1 MGADAQ
7 ERGPKRANG
16 VRENQLLELLQRAGT
31 ALTPGEVTER
41 LADGLTYSSV
51 VTILT
56 RMHTKGLL
64 TRTARGRAY
73 AYAPVTDDAGFAAR
87 RMRTVLES
95 RPDRE
100 AVLARFADELSGA
113 DADLLRNLLGPEQD
127 LGPEQGLGADRGSD
141 RQTDG

>member
-1 MGADAQ
+1 MRENDKPMAADAQ
-7 ERGPKRANG
+7 GRGPKRANG
-16 VRENQLLELLQRAGT
+16 ARETELLDLLQRAAT

-41 LADGLTYSSV
+41 LRDELTYSSV

-64 TRTARGRAY
+64 TRTQRGRAF

-87 RMRTVLES
+87 RMRTVLEE

-100 AVLARFADELSGA
+100 AVLARFADGLSDT
-113 DADLLRNLLGPEQD
+113 DADLLRQLLDPEQ
-127 LGPEQGLGADRGSD
+127 ESNR
-141 RQTDG
+141 

>member
-1 MGADAQ
+1 MRENDKPMAADT
-7 ERGPKRANG
+7 RGRDPKRANG
-16 VRENQLLELLQRAGT
+16 VRETQLLDLLQRAGT

-41 LADGLTYSSV
+41 LGDELTYSSV

-64 TRTARGRAY
+64 TRTQRGRAF

-87 RMRTVLES
+87 RMRTVLEE

-100 AVLARFADELSGA
+100 AVLARFADGLSDT
-113 DADLLRNLLGPEQD
+113 DADLLRQLLDPEQ
-127 LGPEQGLGADRGSD
+127 ESNR
-141 RQTDG
+141 